1 MRTVHEPD
9 LSKSAALPEPTPTN
23 RKSIKLKLANGS
35 KSAAAKVAEPSV
47 ASAEDLQSSDPKDQN
62 NNIRYVPAFHPVT
75 GQAGFMIHYPADIV
89 FTSRES
95 DMAANEL
102 MRLLRRQL
110 AWAEQEGAELKQ
122 ELEEL
127 ERQKRHEWAQ
137 KEVLLEGLMEAELT
151 RSKKEGVFDT
161 INPRVRKAIEEDA
174 TVGRGLTWTQ
184 GTPLWRGEA
193 AGAPT
198 REDVDMADVERRPRK
213 TAAARQSVSPRT
225 AADASGEGFDGD
237 ADPYDNILAGMM
249 AEYEERERAR
259 SMANTPLQT
268 STSIKQRAAEVDA
281 VGALLGMGMG
291 KP

>member
-9 LSKSAALPEPTPTN
+9 LSKSAAAPEPTPTS

-35 KSAAAKVAEPSV
+35 KAAAAKAAEPSIV
-47 ASAEDLQSSDPKDQN
+47 SPEDVHSSDPKDQH

-95 DMAANEL
+95 DMAANDL

-110 AWAEQEGAELKQ
+110 AWAEQEGAELKK

-127 ERQKRHEWAQ
+127 ERQKRHEWTQ
-137 KEVLLEGLMEAELT
+137 KEILLEGLMEAELS
-151 RSKKEGVFDT
+151 RSKKEGVFET
-161 INPRVRKAIEEDA
+161 INTRVRRAMEEDA
-174 TVGRGLTWTQ
+174 AVGKGLTWTQ

-193 AGAPT
+193 AAAST
-198 REDVDMADVERRPRK
+198 REDVDMADSGLRLWNSVANK
-213 TAAARQSVSPRT
+213 T
-225 AADASGEGFDGD
+225 SGGSDGGQ
-237 ADPYDNILAGMM
+237 DPYDDIMAAMM
-249 AEYEERERAR
+249 AGYEERERERAR
-259 SMANTPLQT
+259 EMASTPVQT
-268 STSIKQRAAEVDA
+268 SASSKQRAAEVDA

-291 KP
+291 K